1 MKVLKTR
8 KWIVALLALLLVASM
23 TGCKSESSPTAPS
36 GNGGSGGGG
45 GTTTPPSGATLTL
58 AVSSANPVIDS
69 SSVVTATVT
78 QNNAAVPNGTAVEFQ
93 TDFGTFVVPGATS
106 DVRTLLKT
114 TTNGVATA
122 TISSSTA
129 GTANITAT
137 VNNVTKSTK
146 VNFVNATVTPN
157 PPSTAP
163 TVTGVT
169 PSVGSPNGGQIV
181 TISGTNFREP
191 LKVLFDPGNG
201 ASPIEVPAI
210 APTSNSVQTITPKV
224 NLAAGQ
230 QQKFGII
237 VITQQGSPNE
247 QRATLAAAYTYQLDV
262 LTPAPTTASPASG
275 SINGGTRVTIF
286 GSGFEENGLVQVFF
300 GIAEAQVVKINFDQ
314 IIVISPPARTT
325 GSPTGAVDIKITNVK
340 SVKTATLPAG
350 FRYVEPM
357 SVTAMGPTQGPITG
371 GTRVTIDGSG
381 FDPGAGV
388 AVVIGGIGAQPV
400 FVSATRIIAVTGAP
414 VPTGCSN
421 VVGPSSVVNISNGDG
436 ADALQFTFVVQ
447 KPAILSVTNPMTAG
461 ANATVVVLN
470 SIGTPRIEINQQGV
484 PITGVVDN
492 GDGTKTFTIVVPTSL
507 TFNQLACATAP
518 GVSANQTTPF
528 DITYTNVETT
538 CADTLKK
545 GAVVNPTGAALA
557 FSPATG
563 FTAFTTVLAQVG
575 PPATTGTPAPG
586 QTVIFTNSG
595 ANPITINS
603 ATLGASPGCL
613 NFNLN
618 APTTPF
624 TINTCEPFPVTL
636 NYTRNTPG
644 FDTCSLIVTSTAG
657 NRTLTFSGSA
667 Q

>member
-8 KWIVALLALLLVASM
+8 KWMVALLALLLVVSM

-36 GNGGSGGGG
+36 GNGGSGSGG
-45 GTTTPPSGATLTL
+45 GTTTPPVGATLTL
-58 AVSSANPVIDS
+58 AVSSANPLVDS

-78 QNNAAVPNGTAVEFQ
+78 QGSTPVPNGTAVEFQ
-93 TDFGTFVVPGATS
+93 INAGSFVQGAS
-106 DVRTLLKT
+106 PDVTTILKT

-122 TISSSTA
+122 TVFSSEAQTI
-129 GTANITAT
+129 TVTAT

-146 VNFVNATVTPN
+146 INFVNAPVVTP
-157 PPSTAP
+157 PASTAP
-163 TVTGVT
+163 TITGVN
-169 PSVGSPNGGQIV
+169 PAIGSPNGGQIV
-181 TISGTNFREP
+181 TITGTNFREP
-191 LKVLFDPGNG
+191 LKILFDPGNG
-201 ASPIEVPAI
+201 SSPIEVPVI
-210 APTSNSVQTITPKV
+210 SPTSTSVQTITPKV

-230 QQKFGII
+230 QQKFGIT
-237 VITQQGSPNE
+237 VITQQGSPTE
-247 QRATLAAAYTYQLDV
+247 QRASLAAAFTYQLDV

-300 GIAEAQVVKINFDQ
+300 GIAEAQIVKVNFDQ
-314 IIVISPPARTT
+314 IIVISPPSRTT
-325 GSPTGAVDIKITNVK
+325 GSATGPVDIKITNVK
-340 SVKTATLPAG
+340 SVKTTTLPAG

-357 SVTAMGPTQGPITG
+357 TITAMGPTQGPITG

-388 AVVIGGIGAQPV
+388 AVVIGGIGAHPV
-400 FVSATRIIAVTGAP
+400 FVSATRLIAVTGAP
-414 VPTGCSN
+414 VPNGCSN
-421 VVGPSSVVNISNGDG
+421 IPGATQVVNIANGDSAEG
-436 ADALQFTFVVQ
+436 PQFTFVVQ

-461 ANATVVVLN
+461 GNATVVVLN
-470 SIGTPRIEINQQGV
+470 SVGTPRIEINQQGV

-492 GDGTKTFTIVVPTSL
+492 GDGTKTFTIVVPSNLPFT
-507 TFNQLACATAP
+507 TQACATAP
-518 GVSANQTTPF
+518 GVVANQQTAF

-545 GAVVNPTGAALA
+545 GAVVNPSGAALA

-595 ANPITINS
+595 AGTVTITS
-603 ATLGASPGCL
+603 AVLGGGCG
-613 NFNLN
+613 NFQLN
-618 APTTPF
+618 APATPF
-624 TINTCEPFPVTL
+624 TLSPCDPFPVTV

-644 FDTCSLIVTSTAG
+644 FDTCSVIVTSSAG
-657 NRTLTFSGSA
+657 SRTLTFSGSA